1 MVKILRVVGQTEPI
15 EVTSKKQEGQ
25 KIQKCIIGDN
35 YTEYVATV
43 LGNGAT
49 VKYQEGELVAADLSF
64 SSHEN
69 QGVYYQDVLAR
80 EIVKIK

>member
-1 MVKILRVVGQTEPI
+1 
-15 EVTSKKQEGQ
+15 
-25 KIQKCIIGDN
+25 
-35 YTEYVATV
+35 
-43 LGNGAT
+43 
-49 VKYQEGELVAADLSF
+49 VAADLSF